1 MGGTSST
8 LKERAELASKSQ
20 SLVVG
25 ELKIDCDDFA
35 SVLEQ
40 CPLTLRA
47 IDASTNSI
55 KTLPVRLAQYGNL
68 KQLSFA
74 NNKLSQL
81 PPQVFGALAKLEK
94 LNLDCNS
101 LAALPDL
108 SGLVKLKELHAANNK
123 ISQFP
128 TVLPVTLLE
137 CDLSHNSLSQL
148 PDTTVWGGATRLTV
162 LDVSDNKLKML
173 PSSLGAAPALRT
185 LKADNNQLSEIPE
198 EILRDTPIDV
208 LALKGNKFSERDFRE
223 FPGVEEYVARRK
235 ARCDKA
241 LNATVEFGR
250 DLF

>member
-1 MGGTSST
+1 MGTLKCSAMGGTSST

-128 TVLPVTLLE
+128 
-137 CDLSHNSLSQL
+137 
-148 PDTTVWGGATRLTV
+148 DTTVWGGATRLTV

-223 FPGVEEYVARRK
+223 FPGGEEY
-235 ARCDKA
+235 
-241 LNATVEFGR
+241 
-250 DLF
+250 